1 MNTFDYLKLILMD
14 EYLALKEL
22 LIEQSIAVATVMF
35 VVIASIVYFKPFPPH
50 SVTMAVG
57 PPGTPSYGMAQEL
70 TKIFGNDNI
79 TLNSKDSVGSV
90 ESIHLLEDPSSNVD
104 IGLIVSGTTDLAHAD
119 KFYSLGSVAYS
130 PVWIFYR
137 KDLKNIPKEIKDLSR
152 LHLRVGIGPEG
163 GATVPL
169 SKKIFALN
177 GIDISKEGNF
187 RVAPY
192 AQDVEDLMS
201 GKIDCAIIVS
211 TYFDSDIQKLL
222 REPTIGLLGIDNTK
236 AYEISVSYLER
247 VILPEGSVNL
257 ERNIPPKDIPLI
269 SPTLNIVVKKDL
281 NPDIQVQLLTAAK
294 EFLYTTEFL
303 FFAKRGQFPAYVDTS
318 IPISPIALDFYTK
331 GPPAGFSHLPFWLAG
346 FVNRSWVFFL
356 TLIAV
361 LYPITKLNL
370 QLRTIRFHV
379 KQHRFFDELHDIEKR
394 LSEAHLSEE
403 NKLALLKEIQNMKY
417 QVSVRR
423 IPVGMEESHFNFI
436 NALYLIE
443 LRAKEI

>member
-1 MNTFDYLKLILMD
+1 MNTFDYLKLILID

-22 LIEQSIAVATVMF
+22 LIEQSITVAAVLF

-57 PPGTPSYGMAQEL
+57 PPGKPSYVMAQEL
-70 TKIFGNDNI
+70 TKVFEHDNI
-79 TLNSKDSVGSV
+79 TLKLKHSVGSV
-90 ESIHLLEDPSSNVD
+90 ENIHLLEDPNSNVE
-104 IGLIVSGTTDLAHAD
+104 ISLIVSGTTDQAHAD
-119 KFYSLGSVAYS
+119 KLYSLGSVAYS

-137 KDLKNIPKEIKDLSR
+137 KDLNNIPKDIKDLSR
-152 LHLRVGIGPEG
+152 LNLKVGIGPEG

-169 SKKIFALN
+169 AKKIFALN

-192 AQDVEDLMS
+192 AQDIQDLMS

-211 TYFDSDIQKLL
+211 TYFDWDVQKLL
-222 REPTIGLLGIDNTK
+222 REPTIGLLGIANTR
-236 AYEISVSYLER
+236 AYEMSAPYLKQ

-257 ERNIPPKDIPLI
+257 ERNIPSKDISLI
-269 SPTLNIVVKKDL
+269 STTLNIVVTKDL
-281 NPDIQVQLLTAAK
+281 NPDIQLQLLTAAK
-294 EFLYTTEFL
+294 EFLYTTEHL

-331 GPPAGFSHLPFWLAG
+331 GPPADFGHLPFWLAG

-361 LYPITKLNL
+361 LYPIAKLNL

-379 KQHRFFDELHDIEKR
+379 KQHRFFDELHHIEKR
-394 LSEAHLSEE
+394 LNEAQLSEE
-403 NKLALLKEIQNMKY
+403 IKLTLLKEIQNMKY
-417 QVSVRR
+417 QVSIRR
-423 IPVGMEESHFNFI
+423 IPIGMEESHFNFI

-443 LRAKEI
+443 LRVKEI

>member
-22 LIEQSIAVATVMF
+22 VIEQSLAVAALLFIIIT
-35 VVIASIVYFKPFPPH
+35 SIIYFKPFPPH

-57 PPGTPSYGMAQEL
+57 PPGKPSYVMAQEL
-70 TKIFGNDNI
+70 TKVFEHDNI
-79 TLNSKDSVGSV
+79 TLKSKHSIGSV
-90 ESIHLLEDPSSNVD
+90 ESIHLLEDPNSNVD
-104 IGLIVSGTTDLAHAD
+104 IGLIVSGSTDQAHAD

-137 KDLKNIPKEIKDLSR
+137 KDLKNIPKDIQDLTR
-152 LHLRVGIGPEG
+152 LQLKVGIGPEG

-177 GIDISKEGNF
+177 GIDISKESNF

-192 AQDVEDLMS
+192 AQDIQDLMS

-211 TYFDSDIQKLL
+211 TYFDRDIQKLL
-222 REPTIGLLGIDNTK
+222 REPSIGLLGIANTK
-236 AYEISVSYLER
+236 AYEMSVPYLKQ

-257 ERNIPPKDIPLI
+257 ERNIPSKDIPLI
-269 SPTLNIVVKKDL
+269 STTLNIVVTKGL
-281 NPDIQVQLLTAAK
+281 NPDIQLQLLTAAK
-294 EFLYTTEFL
+294 EFLYTTEHL

-318 IPISPIALDFYTK
+318 IPISPVALDFYTK
-331 GPPAGFSHLPFWLAG
+331 GPPVGFDYLPFWLAG

-356 TLIAV
+356 SLIAV
-361 LYPITKLNL
+361 LYPIAKLNL

-379 KQHRFFDELHDIEKR
+379 KQHRFFDELHHIEKR
-394 LSEAHLSEE
+394 LNEAHLSEE
-403 NKLALLKEIQNMKY
+403 NKHTLLEDIQNMKY
-417 QVSVRR
+417 QVSIRR

-443 LRAKEI
+443 LRVKEI